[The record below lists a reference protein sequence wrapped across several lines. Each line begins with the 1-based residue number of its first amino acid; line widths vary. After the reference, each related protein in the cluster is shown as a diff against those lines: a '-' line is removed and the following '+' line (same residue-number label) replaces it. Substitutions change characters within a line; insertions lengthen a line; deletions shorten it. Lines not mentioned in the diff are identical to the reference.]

1 MRTQKDLTGQPWRAG
16 EVFVHCGKPLAALVS
31 VAEYQQMIQL
41 LGEAGV
47 RTTLHGI
54 PVRIRFDGNRYFID
68 DESVE
73 LYGTG
78 ATLAEAQADYWLA
91 VQETYEDLRANEGK
105 LAPYLQE
112 QMVFLRKIVANAA
125 EDSL

>member
-1 MRTQKDLTGQPWRAG
+1 MRTQKDLTGQPWGAG
-16 EVFVHCGKPLAALVS
+16 EVFVDCGKPLAALVS